1 MAPQGKTVAKEDM
14 NASSKYRT
22 EEVQRKCKLSEDL
35 AQDKL
40 EWRNRIQAD
49 EPNIVRTML

>member
-14 NASSKYRT
+14 NVSSKYRT